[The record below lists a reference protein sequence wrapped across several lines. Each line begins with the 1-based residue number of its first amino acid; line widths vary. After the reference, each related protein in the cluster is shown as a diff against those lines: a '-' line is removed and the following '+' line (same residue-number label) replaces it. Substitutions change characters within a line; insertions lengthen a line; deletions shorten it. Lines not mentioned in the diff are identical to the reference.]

1 MNKLSDLVIFI
12 SGSPQFRIIE
22 SIDEPS
28 PSYYV
33 YSQEDL
39 LNDLSMFEMITE
51 ERKVMRTN
59 DDVNTLS
66 EGDVVFSLISGTASR
81 VSRFREGYLY
91 TQNYIKLLP
100 LKNMDSKF
108 LVYLLNENDFVK
120 KQLRLGLQG
129 SVVIKYTLKQ
139 LKEIQIQIL
148 PQLDRQKILGEI
160 YFKQL
165 RLQALKKRVIQYE
178 TEIVLQKLQEEMEND
193 RASV

>member
-1 MNKLSDLVIFI
+1 MNKLSDLVMFV

-51 ERKVMRTN
+51 ERKVIRTN
-59 DDVNTLS
+59 DDINTLS

-129 SVVIKYTLKQ
+129 S
-139 LKEIQIQIL
+139 
-148 PQLDRQKILGEI
+148 
-160 YFKQL
+160 
-165 RLQALKKRVIQYE
+165 ALKKRVIQYE

>member
-1 MNKLSDLVIFI
+1 MNKLSDLVMFV

-139 LKEIQIQIL
+139 LKEIQIPIL

-178 TEIVLQKLQEEMEND
+178 TEIVLQ
-193 RASV
+193 